1 MGRIEADAREA
12 LLRRRRALTQPAPPR
27 PSDPEARWTDYEA
40 QSVPPSEAVRG
51 EIVEIDAA
59 LARIRDGSYGVCVAC
74 GGPMGLQRLRAIPEA
89 RYCLGCSGHAPS
101 E

>member
-1 MGRIEADAREA
+1 VDAREA
-12 LLRRRRALTQPAPPR
+12 LLRRRRALTQSAPSR
-27 PSDPEARWTDYEA
+27 SADPEARWTDYEA
-40 QSVPPSEAVRG
+40 QSAPLSDAVRG
-51 EIVEIDAA
+51 EVAEIDAA
-59 LARIRDGSYGVCVAC
+59 LARIRDGRYGVCVAC

>member
-1 MGRIEADAREA
+1 MDAREA
-12 LLRRRRALTQPAPPR
+12 LLRRRRALTQSASPR
-27 PSDPEARWTDYEA
+27 PTDPEARWTDYEA
-40 QSVPPSEAVRG
+40 QAAPLSEAVRG
-51 EIVEIDAA
+51 EIAEIDAA

-89 RYCLGCSGHAPS
+89 RFCLGCSGHAPS